1 VIFSNWQPDMLYQY
15 LDCWQVEQQVF
26 NFVRIRGEQVTKGS
40 MAQLD
45 DKNPFKVGSVVAS
58 IYEITG
64 PRLVSGM
71 SAVYP
76 VKAIPSGRKFAIKIS
91 LASGDVGLSK
101 LSFEREARALSDL
114 AHPNIVEVF
123 ECGDD
128 AGVPYLLLEW
138 LPGGDLAQRIE
149 NSGPVSWSDFY
160 EQLGRP
166 LLQALAYAHKR
177 NWAHRDFKP
186 QNVLLDEYG
195 SPKIIDFGIA
205 RNTTV
210 PQIGLTFFQAGSPP
224 YTPPEIDDGYR
235 SNKRDIYS
243 WAAIAVSCIAGKIF
257 KDIDELQLAVKGLRE
272 VGTPKN
278 LLTKALSKLS
288 QERHETATM
297 LLAELDSYQASI
309 LKQSH
314 NQISIQLSFSEQ
326 CIEAIKKAFPSLDA
340 KQCLTYV
347 ISDINSS
354 WAAHN
359 DAENNIVQ
367 LFGATL
373 RLRCKIENY
382 SLRAEQLTVHNTD
395 RASEFREQYTTVPN
409 VLFLDGSSSTSKP
422 FPQSMRTFL
431 NRLDVVENANSY
443 EFEAKQKAYWFDCW
457 SDFLRE
463 KERLLRIKQKSFT
476 ARRMEDMGD
485 HFLATIDSD
494 FDREEIGPSL
504 VYQTSNGKPVILNVV
519 EVLIDQIRLTL
530 RSGRKNDIPRENVK
544 LQSNSEAER
553 KSIVKQRSALDDIRA
568 GDAVNLRIGALLSD
582 PATAPP
588 PEPAGLKFPSHLS
601 QDKRQVLDK
610 AMEVNSV
617 LVVNGPPGTGKTTLI
632 AELIA
637 AYLERYP
644 QRRILLSSQTHV
656 ALDHVIAKLDDKGL
670 ADDVV
675 RVISFG
681 SENAHKV
688 SKTVERLTLEHKVK
702 DWCLK
707 AEKRAELFMEKF
719 AEQKGISAYE
729 VKVEILGRSYA
740 EARKTIERLRAEL
753 KKVNEGKKRVEEER
767 LEEIA
772 QGNEPDPYGILSETE
787 QILREE
793 DEIRTE
799 LGSIEAWLNRA
810 FDSLEKLGGLGSTF
824 KSAKADDLEV
834 LLDSLVTNTE
844 ARKKLLPLVELHLDW
859 LTRLGSE
866 RSFHTAVLREARIV
880 AGTCIGLA
888 GTPAFQEDA
897 YDLCIV
903 DEASKATATE
913 TLVPIARSARVILV
927 GDPKQLPPYIESLQ
941 EDSGDPIF
949 TDDAK
954 KSLLSILLSRLP
966 TENIEEL
973 VEQRRMCYS
982 IGSLVS
988 EVFYDGKLTNVRN
1001 DEERNKLLA
1010 DLYPKA
1016 VAWLSTSRKSNRRET
1031 EVGKTFENHL
1041 EVQTIIE
1048 HLKEISRQTRKAKR
1062 TIEVAVIAAYSAQV
1076 ALLRD
1081 RIGQQV
1087 GVHAGFTIEVNT
1099 VDAFQGREADICF
1112 YSVTRSNSENKIGF
1126 QREKERLNVA
1136 LSRARDALVIVGDA
1150 QFCQNIRGRNP
1161 FRNVIDYIRTNTD
1174 FCAQVDL

>member
-1 VIFSNWQPDMLYQY
+1 MGQSYD
-15 LDCWQVEQQVF
+15 E
-26 NFVRIRGEQVTKGS
+26 
-40 MAQLD
+40 
-45 DKNPFKVGSVVAS
+45 NPFKVGTIVAER
-58 IYEITG
+58 YEITG
-64 PRLVSGM
+64 PRLASGM

-76 VKAIPSGRKFAIKIS
+76 VKAISSGRQFAIKLPLPS
-91 LASGDVGLSK
+91 SDAGLSA

-114 AHPNIVEVF
+114 AHSNIVEVF
-123 ECGDD
+123 ECGAA
-128 AGVPYLLLEW
+128 AGIPYLLLEW

-160 EQLGRP
+160 EQFGRL
-166 LLQALAYAHKR
+166 LLQALAYAHQR

-186 QNVLLDEYG
+186 LNVLFDEHG
-195 SPKIIDFGIA
+195 VPKIIDFGIA
-205 RNTTV
+205 RNTTA
-210 PQIGLTFFQAGSPP
+210 PQLGLTFYQTGSPP
-224 YTPPEIDDGYR
+224 YTPPEVDDGYR
-235 SNKRDIYS
+235 SDKRDIYS
-243 WAAIAVSCIAGKIF
+243 WAALAISCITGKIF
-257 KDIDELQLAVKGLRE
+257 KDIDDLLLALNGLRE

-278 LLTKALSKLS
+278 ILSKALSKSS
-288 QERHETATM
+288 QERHETATV
-297 LLAELDSYQASI
+297 LLAELDSYHASV
-309 LKQSH
+309 LQQSQS
-314 NQISIQLSFSEQ
+314 QIEIQLSFSEQ
-326 CIEAIKKAFPSLDA
+326 CIETIKIAFPALDS
-340 KQCLTYV
+340 KQCIAYA
-347 ISDINSS
+347 ISDVNSS
-354 WAAHN
+354 WAAYN
-359 DAENNIVQ
+359 DIESNTLQ

-373 RLRCKIENY
+373 RLRCKILNY
-382 SLRAEQLTVHNTD
+382 ALRIEQLTIHTPD
-395 RASEFREQYTTVPN
+395 RAREFREQYIAVPN
-409 VLFLDGSSSTSKP
+409 VWFRDENSTATRP
-422 FPQSMRTFL
+422 FPQALKTFL
-431 NRLDVVENANSY
+431 NRLDVVENAFSHTL
-443 EFEAKQKAYWFDCW
+443 ETKQKAYWFDCW
-457 SDFLRE
+457 ADFLRE
-463 KERLLRIKQKSFT
+463 KERLLRVKQKSFI
-476 ARRMEDMGD
+476 ARRIEDMGEYL
-485 HFLATIDSD
+485 LATIDGD
-494 FDREEIGPSL
+494 FDREQIGPSL
-504 VYQTSNGKPVILNVV
+504 VYQTNHGKPVILTVV
-519 EVLIDQIRLTL
+519 EVLVDQIRLII
-530 RSGRKNDIPRENVK
+530 RSGRKNDIPRENVQ

-568 GDAVNLRIGALLSD
+568 GNGVNPRIGVLLSD
-582 PATAPP
+582 PATAAP

-670 ADDVV
+670 ADHVV
-675 RVISFG
+675 RIISVG
-681 SENAHKV
+681 SENANKV
-688 SKTVERLTLEHKVK
+688 SKSVERLILENKVK

-707 AEKRAELFMEKF
+707 AEKRAEFFMEQF

-729 VKVEILGRSYA
+729 VKVELLGRSYV
-740 EARKTIERLRAEL
+740 EARKAVERLRTEL
-753 KKVNEGKKRVEEER
+753 KKVNEGKKRIEEKR
-767 LEEIA
+767 LEEIG
-772 QGNEPDPYGILSETE
+772 QGNEPDSYGILSQTE
-787 QILREE
+787 QMLRDE

-799 LGSIEAWLNRA
+799 LGSLEAWLNRA
-810 FDSLEKLGGLGSTF
+810 FDSLEKLDGLGTTF
-824 KSAKADDLEV
+824 KNAKPGDLEG
-834 LLDSLVTNTE
+834 LLDSLVTNTA

-927 GDPKQLPPYIESLQ
+927 GDPKQLPPYVESLQ
-941 EDSGDPIF
+941 DDSGDPVF

-966 TENIEEL
+966 IENVEEL

-988 EVFYDGKLTNVRN
+988 EVFYDRKLTNVRS
-1001 DEERNKLLA
+1001 DDERNRLLA
-1010 DLYPKA
+1010 QLYPKA
-1016 VAWLSTSRKSNRRET
+1016 VVWLSTSRQSKRRET

-1048 HLKEISRQTRKAKR
+1048 HLKEMSRHTRKAKK
-1062 TIEVAVIAAYSAQV
+1062 TVEVAVIAAYAAQV

-1087 GVHAGFTIEVNT
+1087 GAHKGFIIEVNT
-1099 VDAFQGREADICF
+1099 VDAFQGREADICY

-1150 QFCQNIRGRNP
+1150 QFCKNSRGRNP
-1161 FRNVIDYIRTNTD
+1161 FRRVTEYIRTNTD
-1174 FCAQVDL
+1174 FCAQIDL